1 MAILQQKVLKNDTE
15 IRDTDCGTLPK
26 QISSQRLLL
35 KCLIWQVPMR
45 FALRIPGDGRFTQRH
60 LASKGTFNSY
70 ELTERRTKEEMDQ
83 QIRSVDWQFS
93 DLQ

>member
-1 MAILQQKVLKNDTE
+1 
-15 IRDTDCGTLPK
+15 
-26 QISSQRLLL
+26 
-35 KCLIWQVPMR
+35 MR